1 MPGKSIIVKS
11 GQSDENI
18 VKIIG
23 LFTIPIIFNFYIY
36 IYIYKLVFKKN
47 IPLLA
52 PAISSVYLTIS
63 SRTKSK
69 SLNFLSLFSPK

>member
-23 LFTIPIIFNFYIY
+23 LFT
-36 IYIYKLVFKKN
+36 

>member
-23 LFTIPIIFNFYIY
+23 LFTIPNIFNFY